1 MIVKV
6 QLPEIYFLNH
16 SVDEVAH
23 QIKLSI
29 ALRMYQRGEVSAGG
43 ACEITGLNRYDF
55 LALCAEENIATI
67 QYDVS
72 DIEREIKNFKK
83 C

>member
-1 MIVKV
+1 MIVQV
-6 QLPEIYFLNH
+6 QLPEIYFINH
-16 SVDEVAH
+16 TVEEVSH

-55 LALCAEENIATI
+55 LALCAKENITTI
-67 QYDVS
+67 QYDIN
-72 DIEREIKNFKK
+72 DIIKETELFKK
-83 C
+83 